1 MSVHA
6 ITPAAVRPRL
16 DCPSWCE
23 YTTMSSHT
31 ADYSLEL
38 SDGRISRHHARTIW
52 ENRGLDVAVQAEEVA
67 DPDGGNPS
75 VSAPSIQVYGT
86 ECVDLDA
93 ELARELG
100 NALLFASTQLDDGVF
115 QL

>member
-75 VSAPSIQVYGT
+75 VSDPSTSPNSASRSV
-86 ECVDLDA
+86 CV
-93 ELARELG
+93 EYSRPCT
-100 NALLFASTQLDDGVF
+100 SR
-115 QL
+115 